1 MPSSSHEPGLGWVSI
16 HLVSASLRH
25 PPPAPHGACGGPQ
38 PCVSWAGPGI
48 KGQDDAGLA
57 RWLPADHVDLGHR
70 HMALETL
77 LSGLGLTL
85 SST

>member
-1 MPSSSHEPGLGWVSI
+1 MPGSSHEPGLGWVSI
-16 HLVSASLRH
+16 HLVC
-25 PPPAPHGACGGPQ
+25 GACGGSQ

-48 KGQDDAGLA
+48 RGQDDVGLA

-77 LSGLGLTL
+77 LSELGLTL